1 MIFGLEILKSHVRII
16 LTVQE
21 QAMTKAEN
29 MLQLIGYP
37 DWLPEETE
45 LDAYYQYV
53 KTLY

>member
-1 MIFGLEILKSHVRII
+1 MLHCLLFAHKTI

-21 QAMTKAEN
+21 QAITKADK